1 MVNVVFDSG
10 NTKLKLAIFEN
21 NSMVFSQS
29 FLYTDELPK
38 QLEKVLKDCKKDKNA
53 ILSTVKDLPEKI
65 SEIIQKNVKKLL
77 VLDSQTPIPIKNT
90 YETPET
96 LGKDRLAGIIGANQ
110 IYSHSNVLVI
120 DAGTAIT
127 FDLINEYDEYI
138 GGTISPGLN
147 MRFKALHDYTDKL
160 PLLTP
165 DFKPHYIGKSTRES
179 ILSGVQ
185 NGIIYEI
192 NEYLRI
198 SELNYANLKVILT
211 GGDAFYFDNKF
222 KKSIFAEPN
231 LVLIGLNRILN
242 YNA

>member
-10 NTKLKLAIFEN
+10 NTKLKMAIFEN
-21 NSMVFSQS
+21 NSMIFSHS
-29 FLYTDELPK
+29 FWYTDELSS
-38 QLEKVLKDCKKDKNA
+38 QIEKVLIDCKKEKNA
-53 ILSTVKDLPEKI
+53 ILSAVKSLPENI
-65 SEIIQKNVKKLL
+65 AEIIRFNVNKFLI
-77 VLDSQTPIPIKNT
+77 LDSHTPIPIKNT

-96 LGKDRLAGIIGANQ
+96 LGKDRLAGIIGANL
-110 IYSHSNVLVI
+110 IYAHSNVLVI

-127 FDLINEYDEYI
+127 FDLINEYDEYE
-138 GGTISPGLN
+138 GGTISPGLS

-160 PLLTP
+160 PLLKP
-165 DFKPHYIGKSTRES
+165 DFKSQYIGKTTKES
-179 ILSGVQ
+179 ILCGVQ